1 MQVPPRL
8 DLGPLLRTLRRQPMV
23 FALVVLEIAAG
34 VATISA
40 LLMAGRWYGRTADR
54 PSGLD
59 EENLILVSTYTPGA
73 VGAGRD
79 QGDVAGVADVA
90 AVAGVAAVER
100 SVRAQQEADRRLLR
114 AIPDVEAVAPVTIT
128 VLDDRWCY
136 PTLFTGFTGVAGAPP
151 HQAGPRSTPSPSPSR
166 REMGWTVYSDGDLL
180 ATMHL
185 PVIAGT
191 AAGTA
196 PGPDRPGG
204 ALVTRTFAEQIF
216 GGVARAPG
224 STIASEQSGPTTILG
239 VVEDVRMRMPFMPN
253 GRSVAFVFAPA
264 PFDHEARLLVRARPG
279 RRAAVL
285 ARAQDAFA
293 PDAATR
299 FVQVR
304 AFDST
309 DSLQHRIG
317 SGLLRMLG
325 VFGVMLGVVV
335 LMGALASTWFLVAQ
349 RTRQIGVRRALGA
362 TRADIVAYFLLES
375 TLTTAL
381 GSALGVIGAFTLYLM
396 MRKVFSEIS
405 FDLGLIGATLLLLSV
420 ASILA
425 TLIPALRAARVP
437 PGVASRSL

>member
-1 MQVPPRL
+1 MRVPPRL

-34 VATISA
+34 VATISS
-40 LLMAGRWYGRTADR
+40 LLMAGRWYGRTAER

-59 EENLILVSTYTPGA
+59 EENLVLVSTYTPGA
-73 VGAGRD
+73 VGPGRD
-79 QGDVAGVADVA
+79 EA
-90 AVAGVAAVER
+90 AVAAVER

-114 AIPDVEAVAPVTIT
+114 SLPDVEAVAPVTIT

-136 PTLFTGFTGVAGAPP
+136 PTLFTGFTGSFGSDPQV
-151 HQAGPRSTPSPSPSR
+151 GPRSIPSGR
-166 REMGWTVYSDGDLL
+166 GMGWTVYSDEELL
-180 ATMHL
+180 AAMRL
-185 PVIAGT
+185 PILN
-191 AAGTA
+191 GTA
-196 PGPDRPGG
+196 PGPGRRSG
-204 ALVTRTFAEQIF
+204 ALITRTFAEQIF
-216 GGVARAPG
+216 GGVGRAPG
-224 STIASEQSGPTTILG
+224 STIASEQSRPMTILG

-253 GRSVAFVFAPA
+253 GRTVAFVFTPA

-279 RRAAVL
+279 RREAVL
-285 ARAQDAFA
+285 ARAEAAFA

-304 AFDST
+304 AFDSMN
-309 DSLQHRIG
+309 SLHHRIG

-375 TLTTAL
+375 TVTIAL

-405 FDLGLIGATLLLLSV
+405 FDLGLIGATLALLSL